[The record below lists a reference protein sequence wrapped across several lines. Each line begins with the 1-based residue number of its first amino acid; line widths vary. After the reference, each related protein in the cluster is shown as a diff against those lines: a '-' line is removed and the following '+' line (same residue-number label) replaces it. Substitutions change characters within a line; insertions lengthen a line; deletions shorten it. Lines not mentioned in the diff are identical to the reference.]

1 MLTLLYYDWRVK
13 TRLCSNHLNSRSQ
26 QKLMNGFVR
35 DYSEHTEVEITAGV
49 CNDLDSMTV
58 SVLLIDNESFEQEMY
73 HEGGCWWYSLILQE
87 ENCIEIQ
94 EIIITAQEGGSN
106 GR

>member
-1 MLTLLYYDWRVK
+1 MLLYLLIGCGNVQNEEMSHIEIPTEAYEWSC
-13 TRLCSNHLNSRSQ
+13 L
-26 QKLMNGFVR
+26 
-35 DYSEHTEVEITAGV
+35 DYTEHAEIEITAGV
-49 CNDLDSMTV
+49 CNDFQSLTV
-58 SVLLIDNESFEQEMY
+58 SVSLINGEYVEQDMY

-94 EIIITAQEGGSN
+94 EIIITAEQGESN